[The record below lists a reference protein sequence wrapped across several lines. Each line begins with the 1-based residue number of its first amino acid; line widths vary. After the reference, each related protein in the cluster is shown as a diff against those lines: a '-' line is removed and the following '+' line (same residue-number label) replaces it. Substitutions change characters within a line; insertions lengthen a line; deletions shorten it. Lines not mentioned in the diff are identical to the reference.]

1 MKNIIK
7 PLQTLINTGIITV
20 EPSVDALSQ
29 FICKGVLVMNKK
41 ELVVAAAAAAEMSQ
55 ASVEKALKA
64 ITGAIVAEVAKKGK
78 VQMIG
83 FGTFEARERAAR
95 TGKNPQTGKPIKI
108 AAATVPAFKAGKAF
122 KEAVNVKPKKKAA
135 KKAKK

>member
-1 MKNIIK
+1 
-7 PLQTLINTGIITV
+7 
-20 EPSVDALSQ
+20 
-29 FICKGVLVMNKK
+29 MNKK
-41 ELVVAAAAAAEMSQ
+41 ELVTAVAANAELTQ
-55 ASVEKALKA
+55 VTVEKALKA
-64 ITGAIVAEVAKKGK
+64 LIEVTIAEVAKKGK
-78 VQMIG
+78 VQLIG

>member
-1 MKNIIK
+1 
-7 PLQTLINTGIITV
+7 
-20 EPSVDALSQ
+20 
-29 FICKGVLVMNKK
+29 MNKK
-41 ELVVAAAAAAEMSQ
+41 ELVVAVAAKTGMTQ

-64 ITGAIVAEVAKKGK
+64 LVEVTVAEVAKKGK
-78 VQMIG
+78 VQLIG

-108 AAATVPAFKAGKAF
+108 AAATVPAFKAGKLF
-122 KEAVNVKPKKKAA
+122 KDAVSVNSQKKAA